1 VENNDVLRR
10 LRYALQLDDA
20 EAARLAGLGGESVTV
35 EAMSLFRLRSEDPAA
50 VPCPDRALG
59 ALLSGLVLD
68 RRGPPEQ
75 ARNDH
80 EEDRYACD
88 NNSVL
93 KRVKVALAMRSDEV
107 VACIGAGGGGAV
119 TDSVIGSFLRRPG
132 ARNFQGLGDQML
144 RRFLSGLAMSR
155 READT
160 DTDTDTDAGSGSDGS
175 APHG

>member
-1 VENNDVLRR
+1 MENNDVLRR

-50 VPCPDRALG
+50 VACPDRVLG

-75 ARNDH
+75 ARDGH
-80 EEDRYACD
+80 EEDRHACD

-93 KRVKVALAMRSDEV
+93 KRVKIALSMRSEEV
-107 VACIGAGGGGAV
+107 AACIGAGGGGAV

-132 ARNFQGLGDQML
+132 TRNFQGLGDQML

-155 READT
+155 RDP
-160 DTDTDTDAGSGSDGS
+160 GSESDEGAS
-175 APHG
+175 RG